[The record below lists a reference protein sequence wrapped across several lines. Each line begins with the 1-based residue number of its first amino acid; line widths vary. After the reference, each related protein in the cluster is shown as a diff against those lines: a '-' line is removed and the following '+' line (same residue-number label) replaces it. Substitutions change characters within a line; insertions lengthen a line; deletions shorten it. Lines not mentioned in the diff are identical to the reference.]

1 LKLKEEI
8 KTMPEKKR
16 EEEFELVESDMFN
29 SDERKIRESIESF
42 RKVLTNE
49 ISVKFTNKVKMLKEE
64 VNHLKNFSNQN
75 LQEITSQF
83 KKVFA

>member
-1 LKLKEEI
+1 
-8 KTMPEKKR
+8 MPEKKR